1 MNGDIFVITGISEG
15 EESRLAR
22 IAKGLRQ
29 VDVASL
35 VNVNVCD
42 AAALE
47 KDRHIKKTRKRNIG
61 HLGLSGR

>member
-22 IAKGLRQ
+22 IAEGLRQ
-29 VDVASL
+29 VDIASL
-35 VNVNVCD
+35 ANVNVCD
-42 AAALE
+42 VTASE
-47 KDRHIKKTRKRNIG
+47 KDRYIKQTRERNTS